1 MTEKL
6 QVLIH
11 DYERSGDFTHAKISN
26 EVIQQAEKQLHVLLP
41 KQYVDFLVC
50 YGHGGI
56 GGIEIIGIGKTG
68 KLLFVEET
76 KKYRKYGLPENYLVT
91 ESCDEWLYCI
101 DCNTG
106 KIVSWS
112 NSNIEYCY
120 PDFDTYLA
128 DRFHDAIEN
137 L

>member
-41 KQYVDFLVC
+41 KQYVIFSFAMVTA
-50 YGHGGI
+50 
-56 GGIEIIGIGKTG
+56 ES
-68 KLLFVEET
+68 VESRSSASE
-76 KKYRKYGLPENYLVT
+76 KQ
-91 ESCDEWLYCI
+91 
-101 DCNTG
+101 
-106 KIVSWS
+106 VSFCLWK
-112 NSNIEYCY
+112 
-120 PDFDTYLA
+120 
-128 DRFHDAIEN
+128 N